1 MKKYSL
7 HKKYL
12 IIIISFADICIYF
25 KFLNII
31 LDIKLKNTALLYDK
45 VRENLNIFLYLKKF
59 RKFIN
64 NENYVS
70 SRRS

>member
-31 LDIKLKNTALLYDK
+31 LDIKLKNTVQLYDK
-45 VRENLNIFLYLKKF
+45 VRENLNVFLYLKK
-59 RKFIN
+59 
-64 NENYVS
+64 
-70 SRRS
+70 